1 MTRSGFR
8 NLISLAITAA
18 AAVVAGCERSSE
30 EKIGHPA
37 QAVMRVEVVKPE
49 RHTVQRSVGEP
60 GQLVAVETTP
70 IHAKIDGYVQTVSV
84 DIGSEIKKGQILA
97 ELSVPEV
104 EADLQEKRAA
114 VVQAEARRA
123 QAEAAVEV
131 AQAAVTS
138 AEARVAEVQAGIK
151 RADAD
156 WTRWQQ
162 EYRRVEQLFQERAQT
177 GTLLDET
184 RNKRQAAE
192 ASRDEVRARVKSA
205 EAALSESRSA
215 LDKARADV
223 VAATASI
230 EVARAEVRHADAML
244 RYTRIEAPY
253 DGIVT
258 RRNVDTGHLTKPGS
272 DGDPLFIVARTDI
285 MTITVDIPET
295 YSTDVNPG
303 NLALI
308 KLPAMR
314 GRTVEGRVTRT
325 AWSLDAKTR
334 TIRAEI
340 DIPNPGGK
348 LRPGL
353 YAYVTV
359 IVEEHPNVQTIP
371 MTAVLQEKEKAFCV
385 IVTDGKAVRR
395 PIVTGLNDGT
405 RVEVTSGL
413 EGSEE
418 VVKASAAS
426 LVEGQPV
433 EGAKP
438 ETQPARAET
447 AAPKGAKP

>member
-8 NLISLAITAA
+8 NLVRLVIAAA
-18 AAVVAGCERSSE
+18 AAVVTGCEQSS
-30 EKIGHPA
+30 KIEAGHAA

-49 RHTVQRSVGEP
+49 RQTVQRSVAEP
-60 GQLVAVETTP
+60 GQLMAVETTP
-70 IHAKIDGYVQTVSV
+70 IHAKIDGYVRSVSV
-84 DIGSEIKKGQILA
+84 DIGSEIKKGQIMA

-104 EADLQEKRAA
+104 EADLEEKRAA
-114 VVQAEARRA
+114 VTQAEARRA

-131 AQAAVTS
+131 AKAAVTS

-151 RADAD
+151 RADAEL
-156 WTRWQQ
+156 TRWQQ

-192 ASRDEVRARVKSA
+192 ASRDEVRAQVKSA
-205 EAALSESRSA
+205 EAALSESRSEW
-215 LDKARADV
+215 DKARADV

-230 EVARAEVRHADAML
+230 EVARAGVRHDESL
-244 RYTRIEAPY
+244 LGYTRIEAPY

-285 MTITVDIPET
+285 VTIAVDIPET

-303 NLALI
+303 DLALI
-308 KLPAMR
+308 KLQAIR
-314 GRTVEGRVTRT
+314 GRTVEGKVTRT
-325 AWSLDAKTR
+325 AWALDPKTR

-353 YAYVTV
+353 YAYATV
-359 IVEEHPNVQTIP
+359 IVDEHPNVQTIP
-371 MTAVLQEKEKAFCV
+371 MTAVFQEKEKTFCV

-405 RVEVTSGL
+405 RIEVTSGL
-413 EGSEE
+413 EGSED

-426 LVEGQPV
+426 IVDGQPV
-433 EGAKP
+433 EVAKP
-438 ETQPARAET
+438 EAPPARAET
-447 AAPKGAKP
+447 SAPKGAKP